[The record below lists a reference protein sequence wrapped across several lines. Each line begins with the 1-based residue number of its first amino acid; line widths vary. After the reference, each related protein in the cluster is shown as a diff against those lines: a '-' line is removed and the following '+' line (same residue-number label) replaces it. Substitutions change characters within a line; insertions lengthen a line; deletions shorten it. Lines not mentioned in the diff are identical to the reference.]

1 MKSWLALTLPVA
13 VLSTVSCQQLSKAPT
28 AEQEI
33 EVFEFPNP
41 LEIEDPNE
49 TGVFPPRPIGYQKAS
64 KPVFEEDPDVLRDNE
79 ANLLRQIAEETEQ
92 VREALG
98 GRYGFITSGRTET
111 EKERKTQVSEPMTTL
126 TFYSYAFNKAIDV
139 LMTGNT
145 VTDNL
150 VVPRGAVG
158 KVVSRSWDDRI
169 LEIAVFSQIGDY
181 DIYHA
186 YYFDRAG
193 TMEGRV
199 YSRGWSD
206 EETHR
211 HHPYWRLDFDV
222 EHPRNLPRLIR
233 RTRSEVRRVVRIVL
247 EELNYWQ
254 SRADVEPFRFFISS
268 PAGRHVGVR
277 NVGNAS
283 RDAAPGAPWFSFS
296 TKDSGVRLWK
306 GAEDRGWEFGSRG
319 HLGYASPPEAW
330 TRGEWQSG
338 KDVVLWMVHHLDHA
352 WIEGEDEEGREW
364 HWTTVQIIP
373 EW

>member
-1 MKSWLALTLPVA
+1 MTFGDWAFDWTVGHKQEGLELRDVRWQGTKILFKASLPVIR
-13 VLSTVSCQQLSKAPT
+13 VKY
-28 AEQEI
+28 
-33 EVFEFPNP
+33 
-41 LEIEDPNE
+41 
-49 TGVFPPRPIGYQKAS
+49 TGDARSIGSGDGPYQ
-64 KPVFEEDPDVLRDNE
+64 DR
-79 ANLLRQIAEETEQ
+79 IHW
-92 VREALG
+92 G
-98 GRYGFITSGRTET
+98 
-111 EKERKTQVSEPMTTL
+111 
-126 TFYSYAFNKAIDV
+126 
-139 LMTGNT
+139 
-145 VTDNL
+145 NL